1 MLPRNLRQHGRRFF
15 YSGVRHML
23 SLSIRP
29 ALLGLV
35 LIHASGVAAA
45 EPQRPSAID
54 PAATTGS
61 PAYHSA
67 LDNYR
72 PMGDATPQDWR
83 SVNDAVARTGGH
95 AGALKEPNIPAAKPD
110 AASPAGH
117 AGHKH

>member
-1 MLPRNLRQHGRRFF
+1 
-15 YSGVRHML
+15 ML

-54 PAATTGS
+54 PAAVTGS
-61 PAYHSA
+61 PAYYSA
-67 LDNYR
+67 FSDYR
-72 PMGDATPQDWR
+72 PMEDAAPRDWR
-83 SVNDAVARTGGH
+83 GVNDAVARTGGH
-95 AGALKEPNIPAAKPD
+95 AGALKETDTPETKPD

>member
-1 MLPRNLRQHGRRFF
+1 
-15 YSGVRHML
+15 ML

-45 EPQRPSAID
+45 EPQRPSAVD
-54 PAATTGS
+54 PAAVAGN
-61 PAYHSA
+61 PAYRSA
-67 LDNYR
+67 FSDYR
-72 PMGDATPQDWR
+72 PMEDAAPQDWR
-83 SVNDAVARTGGH
+83 DVNDAVARTGGH
-95 AGALKEPNIPAAKPD
+95 AGALKETDAPETKPD

>member
-1 MLPRNLRQHGRRFF
+1 
-15 YSGVRHML
+15 ML

-45 EPQRPSAID
+45 EPQRPSAVD
-54 PAATTGS
+54 PAAVAGTPS
-61 PAYHSA
+61 YHSA
-67 LDNYR
+67 FSDYR
-72 PMGDATPQDWR
+72 AMEDAAPQDWR

-95 AGALKEPNIPAAKPD
+95 GGALKETDAPENKPD

-117 AGHKH
+117 TGHKH

>member
-1 MLPRNLRQHGRRFF
+1 
-15 YSGVRHML
+15 ML

-35 LIHASGVAAA
+35 LICTSGVAAAA

-54 PAATTGS
+54 PAAVAGS
-61 PAYHSA
+61 PVYRSA
-67 LDNYR
+67 FGDYR
-72 PMGDATPQDWR
+72 PMEDTAPQDWR
-83 SVNDAVARTGGH
+83 GVNDAVARTGGH
-95 AGALKEPNIPAAKPD
+95 AGALKDPVVPAAKPD